1 MRIRE
6 EKDMQNKILRKG
18 LVIGI
23 IILFVGVGILSSV
36 SSKDISFSDDKIIE
50 DNDEIEPIDNYDEI
64 ISFING
70 GGYIDWDDGCSGF
83 IQHDFYV
90 FSADIFIKAFTKNPL
105 KPFYTATANEIH
117 MDLYIGGIGCGPAS
131 PGELK
136 CYLIGVAIGDIE
148 WS

>member
-1 MRIRE
+1 M
-6 EKDMQNKILRKG
+6 KNTLFKKG
-18 LVIGI
+18 LVAGM
-23 IILFVGVGILSSV
+23 IILFVGVSILSSV
-36 SSKDISFSDDKIIE
+36 SSKNVSISYDKVVY
-50 DNDEIEPIDNYDEI
+50 DNNEIEPLDEYTEI
-64 ISFING
+64 VSFING